1 MQMVMTMGTKQK
13 GLFTMR
19 KFKGLAMGLAVAVIA
34 MSTAARAQMQPQ
46 IYDVNADAKAEISAA
61 IKTAHAE
68 HKRVLLDFGG
78 NWCGDCIVLDRNFH
92 MPENQAL
99 LNSDYVVVHVDIG
112 KFDKN
117 MDIAQRYGIPLE
129 KGVPA
134 LAVLDGMGKL
144 VFAQTKGEF
153 EAMRRMDPSSVHE
166 FLEQWKAKKS

>member
-1 MQMVMTMGTKQK
+1 MR
-13 GLFTMR
+13 LF
-19 KFKGLAMGLAVAVIA
+19 KEWVAVAAIA
-34 MSTAARAQMQPQ
+34 LGAVAQAQMMQQQ

-134 LAVLDGMGKL
+134 LAVVDGMGRL
-144 VFAQTKGEF
+144 IYAQKNGEF
-153 EAMRRMDPSSVHE
+153 ESMRRMDPSSVHA
-166 FLEQWKAKKS
+166 FLEQWKPAAK

>member
-1 MQMVMTMGTKQK
+1 MR
-13 GLFTMR
+13 LF
-19 KFKGLAMGLAVAVIA
+19 KEWVAVAAIA
-34 MSTAARAQMQPQ
+34 LGAVAQAQMMQQQ
-46 IYDVNADAKAEISAA
+46 IYDVNADAKEQVSAA

-134 LAVLDGMGKL
+134 LAVVDGMGRL
-144 VFAQTKGEF
+144 IYAQKNGEF
-153 EAMRRMDPSSVHE
+153 ESMRRMDPSSVHA
-166 FLEQWKAKKS
+166 FLEQWKPAAK

>member
-1 MQMVMTMGTKQK
+1 
-13 GLFTMR
+13 MR
-19 KFKGLAMGLAVAVIA
+19 KFKGLAMGLAVAVIS
-34 MSTAARAQMQPQ
+34 MSVAARAQMQPQ

-78 NWCGDCIVLDRNFH
+78 NWCGDCIVLD
-92 MPENQAL
+92 
-99 LNSDYVVVHVDIG
+99 YVVVHVDIG

-117 MDIAQRYGIPLE
+117 MDIAKRYGVPLE

-134 LAVLDGMGKL
+134 LAVIDGMGKL
-144 VFAQTKGEF
+144 IFAQTKGEF

-166 FLEQWKAKKS
+166 FLEQWKSKKS